1 MTKTPE
7 QLLEDLTTK
16 GGAIICT
23 GQCSVHE
30 INIER
35 ALGNMAVR
43 EDGIGFIRKG
53 PEWVE
58 MVREGLAVR
67 AYDAAMRP
75 RRGKQT
81 TAIPAIIAEAKA
93 AGCENANE
101 VNGYL
106 AAEVSKLRGSRS
118 ND

>member
-7 QLLEDLTTK
+7 QLLEDLAVK

-58 MVREGLAVR
+58 MVKEGLAVR
-67 AYDAAMRP
+67 AYDVAMRP
-75 RRGKQT
+75 R
-81 TAIPAIIAEAKA
+81 P
-93 AGCENANE
+93 NARDDRRRAPDSAQP
-101 VNGYL
+101 NG
-106 AAEVSKLRGSRS
+106 A
-118 ND
+118 